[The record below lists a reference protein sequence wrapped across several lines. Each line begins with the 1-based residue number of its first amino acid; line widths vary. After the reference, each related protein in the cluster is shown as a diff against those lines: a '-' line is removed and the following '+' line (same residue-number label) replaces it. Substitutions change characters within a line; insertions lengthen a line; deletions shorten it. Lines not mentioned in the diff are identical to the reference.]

1 MRRHDEAWGTRAGR
15 RAPAWPRPVAAC
27 MLALAPFAA
36 WADTVRLAGSLTL
49 VGAVIAPQREQIEKT
64 SGHTLQ
70 IVTNA
75 SGKGLA
81 DLADRNADIAMVAA
95 PLEVAIAAA
104 ATAGKKVDAGALRV
118 HELRSDDIVFVV
130 GASNPVA
137 RLTLAQLGDIQT
149 GRIRNWKEV
158 GGKDLPITVYTT
170 AASSGTTGVVRK
182 LAMNGGDYAPGTRTM
197 LSFARMVELLP
208 NDEGG
213 IGALGR
219 GFVKADGKLRVIETP
234 RMTRPLALVTLGEPS
249 PAARQ
254 VIDAMKVA
262 ATGARLDVAA
272 LCATQVRPEM
282 PRKALQE
289 GIEGVVQA
297 QAVIR
302 DGVVRD
308 VTIVS
313 GPRVFHSAVRDAM
326 LQYKCARGDGR
337 EVVAAQEFVFKART
351 RD

>member
-1 MRRHDEAWGTRAGR
+1 MRRHDEAWGIRAR
-15 RAPAWPRPVAAC
+15 WRAPAWPRPVAAC
-27 MLALAPFAA
+27 VLALAPLAA

-49 VGAVIAPQREQIEKT
+49 VG
-64 SGHTLQ
+64 
-70 IVTNA
+70 
-75 SGKGLA
+75 
-81 DLADRNADIAMVAA
+81 RNADIAMVAA

-118 HELRSDDIVFVV
+118 HVRSDDIVFVV
-130 GASNPVA
+130 GASNRVA

-170 AASSGTTGVVRK
+170 AASSGTTSVVRK

-289 GIEGVVQA
+289 GIEGVMQA

-313 GPRVFHSAVRDAM
+313 GPRGFQSAVRDAM